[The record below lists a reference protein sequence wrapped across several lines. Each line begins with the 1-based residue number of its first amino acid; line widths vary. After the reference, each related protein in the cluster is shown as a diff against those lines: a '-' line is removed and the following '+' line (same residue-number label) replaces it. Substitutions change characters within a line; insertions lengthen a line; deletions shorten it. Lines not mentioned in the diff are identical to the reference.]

1 MYRIDLW
8 RNNNGEGI
16 GLNMNQDAKARYYAN
31 RLLLSDTL
39 ESILRPFSSLRGTG
53 ALETELLPLATWV
66 VLKEPPPV
74 LTLALACP
82 VMAAPTTDRPV
93 PWLPPP

>member
-1 MYRIDLW
+1 
-8 RNNNGEGI
+8 
-16 GLNMNQDAKARYYAN
+16 MNQDANNIYYAN

-53 ALETELLPLATWV
+53 APETELLPVAAWV

-74 LTLALACP
+74 LTLVVLACP

-93 PWLPPP
+93 PWFPPP